1 MSGGYIWASG
11 EVGPDA
17 VLLKEAEASSES
29 TASAGG
35 RRLGEVSRE
44 VSHGGPGLG
53 RGMLSARPQGVPSQQ
68 HSEARECQTPAFPLL
83 RRT

>member
-53 RGMLSARPQGVPSQQ
+53 RGGLDLNLGHPAGPLPSW
-68 HSEARECQTPAFPLL
+68 HSVQEP
-83 RRT
+83 